1 MKKLLSL
8 LLLGGALLVFTSCST
23 DDDEVVRTTPAQLF
37 GTWSLVNDADPNV
50 TTTLTFSNEKFINY
64 SATHTSQN
72 PTIPANAPTYTRSIT
87 TITPATG
94 WEPATAEYSR
104 EQGYFTVS
112 GNTLTLWPQVGRTST
127 DGTTWTETAAADM
140 TSMEEYT
147 YVLNNNNVMILTT
160 GAGAKQTYL
169 R

>member
-1 MKKLLSL
+1 M
-8 LLLGGALLVFTSCST
+8 
-23 DDDEVVRTTPAQLF
+23 
-37 GTWSLVNDADPNV
+37 
-50 TTTLTFSNEKFINY
+50 
-64 SATHTSQN
+64 
-72 PTIPANAPTYTRSIT
+72 
-87 TITPATG
+87 
-94 WEPATAEYSR
+94 
-104 EQGYFTVS
+104 S